1 MTINQKDKPDI
12 VAVAKAAGV
21 SISTVSR
28 SFNHPNL
35 LKPATRK
42 KIDRAVQKLGYI
54 RNRAAQVMHGRR
66 SGTIGF
72 VVPTI
77 DNAIFAELIQSFSD
91 GLDQRGFT
99 MLIASHGFD
108 LEREYKMLRKL
119 MEHRVDGLALI
130 GLEHSEATYQLI
142 EQQGVPAVAI
152 WNYSNDARLS
162 CVGVENSEAGR
173 LAARHLLDL
182 GHRDIGLIFPDPA
195 GNDRAH
201 DRMHGALSELQ
212 RKKIEVPDKWR
223 LEAPYSIAD
232 AKRACTALLD
242 HSPHPT
248 AILCGNDIIAQGVLY
263 AAKHHAVRVPED
275 LSIMGIGDFKGS
287 GEIEPPLST
296 IRIPAKRIGT
306 LAAELI
312 TNFVTKNSE
321 GPTAANCDLRII
333 SRASTARPSTSKPKQ
348 EERTPQE
355 IATSKLSCQP
365 RDPGAAT
372 PKGCSPS
379 HFTPLCG
386 SQHSV
391 NWAQNTRSHPICS
404 VDIRICPLSH
414 PLMVNW

>member
-1 MTINQKDKPDI
+1 MTRKQQDNPDI

-28 SFNHPNL
+28 SFNHPDL

-66 SGTIGF
+66 SATIGL

-108 LEREYKMLRKL
+108 LDREYKMLRKL

-142 EQQGVPAVAI
+142 AQQGVPAVAI
-152 WNYSNDARLS
+152 WNYSSDARLS
-162 CVGVENSEAGR
+162 CVGVQNSEAGR

-182 GHRDIGLIFPDPA
+182 GHRDIGLIFPNPT

-201 DRMHGALSELQ
+201 DRLQGALSELHQ
-212 RKKIEVPDKWR
+212 EQIEIPEEWQ
-223 LEAPYSIAD
+223 LEAPYSIAE
-232 AKRACTALLD
+232 AKSACMSLLEQ
-242 HSPHPT
+242 SPRPT

-263 AAKHHAVRVPED
+263 AANSHEVRVPTE

-287 GEIEPPLST
+287 GEIEPALST
-296 IRIPAKRIGT
+296 IRIPAKRIGAS
-306 LAAELI
+306 AANQI
-312 TNFVTKNSE
+312 ADAVTGASE
-321 GPTAANCDLRII
+321 GITAKNFELKVLT
-333 SRASTARPSTSKPKQ
+333 RASTAAPPRPAS
-348 EERTPQE
+348 
-355 IATSKLSCQP
+355 
-365 RDPGAAT
+365 G
-372 PKGCSPS
+372 
-379 HFTPLCG
+379 
-386 SQHSV
+386 
-391 NWAQNTRSHPICS
+391 
-404 VDIRICPLSH
+404 
-414 PLMVNW
+414 

>member
-1 MTINQKDKPDI
+1 MDVKQKDKPDI

-28 SFNHPNL
+28 SFNHPEL

-66 SGTIGF
+66 SGTIGL

-108 LEREYKMLRKL
+108 LDREYKMLRKL

-142 EQQGVPAVAI
+142 EQQGVPTVAI
-152 WNYSNDARLS
+152 WNYADEARLP
-162 CVGVENSEAGR
+162 CVGVQNSEAGR

-182 GHRDIGLIFPDPA
+182 GHRDIALVFPNPA

-201 DRMHGALSELQ
+201 DRLHGALDEL
-212 RKKIEVPDKWR
+212 RHGHVEVPEQWR
-223 LEAPYSIAD
+223 LEAPYSIAE
-232 AKRACTALLD
+232 AKRACTELLE
-242 HSPHPT
+242 HAPRPT

-263 AAKHHAVRVPED
+263 AARHHGVRVPED
-275 LSIMGIGDFKGS
+275 LSIMGIGDFNGS
-287 GEIEPPLST
+287 GEIEPSLST
-296 IRIPAKRIGT
+296 IRIPAKRIGI

-312 TNFVTKNSE
+312 TSSVATQSDEVTA
-321 GPTAANCDLRII
+321 TNCKLKVL
-333 SRASTARPSTSKPKQ
+333 SRASTAAPS
-348 EERTPQE
+348 RV
-355 IATSKLSCQP
+355 SC
-365 RDPGAAT
+365 
-372 PKGCSPS
+372 
-379 HFTPLCG
+379 
-386 SQHSV
+386 
-391 NWAQNTRSHPICS
+391 
-404 VDIRICPLSH
+404 
-414 PLMVNW
+414 M

>member
-1 MTINQKDKPDI
+1 MAIKQKDKPDI

-28 SFNHPNL
+28 SFNHPEM

-66 SGTIGF
+66 SGTIGL

-108 LEREYKMLRKL
+108 LEREYMMLRKL

-152 WNYSNDARLS
+152 WNYANDARLS
-162 CVGVENSEAGR
+162 CVGVQNSEAGR

-182 GHRDIGLIFPDPA
+182 GHRDIALIFPNPA

-201 DRMHGALSELQ
+201 DRLHGALDEL
-212 RKKIEVPDKWR
+212 RREEIEVPPQWR
-223 LEAPYSIAD
+223 LEAPYSIAE
-232 AKRACTALLD
+232 AKRACTDLLD
-242 HSPHPT
+242 HSLRPT

-263 AAKHHAVRVPED
+263 AAKHHGLRVPDD

-287 GEIEPPLST
+287 GEIEPSLST
-296 IRIPAKRIGT
+296 IRIPAKRIGA
-306 LAAELI
+306 LAAKQI
-312 TNFVTKNSE
+312 TSTVAGLSEDVTA
-321 GPTAANCDLRII
+321 TNCDLKVLA
-333 SRASTARPSTSKPKQ
+333 RASTAAPM
-348 EERTPQE
+348 RT
-355 IATSKLSCQP
+355 
-365 RDPGAAT
+365 
-372 PKGCSPS
+372 
-379 HFTPLCG
+379 
-386 SQHSV
+386 
-391 NWAQNTRSHPICS
+391 
-404 VDIRICPLSH
+404 
-414 PLMVNW
+414 